1 MALVLGID
9 TVGTVTDTV
18 LLRKET
24 DVIASAKLL
33 TTRHDLA
40 FGTGKAVQDVLS
52 QREIAPLDIAMDFQF
67 TVLATNALVEQQ
79 DERVGLVYIGFG

>member
-9 TVGTVTDTV
+9 TVGTYTEIV

-24 DVIASAKLL
+24 DVITIAKLL

-40 FGTGKAVQDVLS
+40 FGIGKAIQNVPS
-52 QREIAPLDIAMDFQF
+52 QSGIVPLVIAMDFYS
-67 TVLATNALVEQQ
+67 TIVANNALVEQQ
-79 DERVGLVYIGFG
+79 GERVGLVYIGFS